1 MDKTK
6 EQKKAKNRHVSFGKS
21 RLARAALPFSALSYD
36 TTGEKSGL
44 SDRLSLTDDIRPA
57 AEDVAWVWWWI
68 GVCRYRN
75 HLRISHDDCQEI
87 MLGYSDSGKDAGRL
101 AAAWE
106 LYKAQEQLVELCNE
120 FGVKL
125 TLFHGRGGSLARGG
139 GPMCDPTSISLPP

>member
-1 MDKTK
+1 MWVAAT
-6 EQKKAKNRHVSFGKS
+6 QGHLGHVMAAGRQVTIGPCDASAPEMH
-21 RLARAALPFSALSYD
+21 LAAQDAA
-36 TTGEKSGL
+36 
-44 SDRLSLTDDIRPA
+44 
-57 AEDVAWVWWWI
+57 WWGTW
-68 GVCRYRN
+68 CRYRN

-106 LYKAQEQLVELCNE
+106 LYKAQEQLVELCRE

-139 GPMCDPTSISLPP
+139 GPMCGPISIPRFLPALQRRTCFLRRRRLKPRALFERM